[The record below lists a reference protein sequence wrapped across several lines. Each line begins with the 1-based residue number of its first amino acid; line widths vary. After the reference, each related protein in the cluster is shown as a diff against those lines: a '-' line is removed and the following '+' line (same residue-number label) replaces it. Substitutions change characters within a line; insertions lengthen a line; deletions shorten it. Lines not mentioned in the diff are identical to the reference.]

1 MAQRVIS
8 TSDDDHAQNLDLETG
23 SEEFTLN
30 GHTAYVN
37 ALALTD
43 DGKRVISA
51 SNDKTLK
58 VWNLETGSEDLPS
71 LVIPTTFMF
80 WRSPVMANA

>member
-51 SNDKTLK
+51 SMTK
-58 VWNLETGSEDLPS
+58 
-71 LVIPTTFMF
+71 
-80 WRSPVMANA
+80 RSKSGIWKPGARIYPHWSYLRRSCSGVHR